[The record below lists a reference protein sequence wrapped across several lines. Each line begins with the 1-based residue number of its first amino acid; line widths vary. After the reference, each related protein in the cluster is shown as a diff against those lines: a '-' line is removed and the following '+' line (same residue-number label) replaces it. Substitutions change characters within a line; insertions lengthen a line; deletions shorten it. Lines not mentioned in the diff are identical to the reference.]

1 METGTG
7 LTRALIAVLQHKAD
21 VINMSY
27 GEPTAAPNKGRVIQ
41 LATEVVQKHGVV
53 FVASAG
59 NAGECGVSGCAGGVL
74 AGGTGCRL
82 QGGLVGAW
90 GGGTGH
96 SWHVCKGLM

>member
-59 NAGECGVSGCAGGVL
+59 NAGRPGG
-74 AGGTGCRL
+74 ARGRTGWGR
-82 QGGLVGAW
+82 QGGWVIF
-90 GGGTGH
+90 
-96 SWHVCKGLM
+96 VLMSYTNPVHRLA

>member
-59 NAGECGVSGCAGGVL
+59 NAGRSCGGRGMNGW
-74 AGGTGCRL
+74 GL
-82 QGGLVGAW
+82 QGGWVIF
-90 GGGTGH
+90 
-96 SWHVCKGLM
+96 VLMSYTNPVHRLA